1 MLHMTPYSQTTFLST
16 DAAENKATGT
26 WDGDKVIL
34 SDTAVYYGDFLPVT
48 TDMEGYRIEKKE
60 EGYILHMG
68 EEGGELTFDTEGR
81 IVELKDT
88 DGRTVSLLYGDKT
101 MTVTE
106 NVSKESLYVTYNE
119 EGFITTV
126 RDDHGRMSALTYDG
140 EGNLSSYTDPMG
152 NTARY
157 EYDPAHRM
165 IKAYDGEGCAYVS
178 NVYDEQ
184 GRVTAQEEAGKGPAA
199 GLSYE
204 TVGNNTRITITD
216 HNGNTT
222 SLTNDGRGNRIEEIN
237 GVGSRTTYLYD
248 RQGNL
253 LDIWDHYH
261 NNTAYE
267 YDEEKRT
274 TAVYDTAGN
283 VCDCQ

>member
-1 MLHMTPYSQTTFLST
+1 M
-16 DAAENKATGT
+16 
-26 WDGDKVIL
+26 
-34 SDTAVYYGDFLPVT
+34 
-48 TDMEGYRIEKKE
+48 
-60 EGYILHMG
+60 
-68 EEGGELTFDTEGR
+68 
-81 IVELKDT
+81 
-88 DGRTVSLLYGDKT
+88 
-101 MTVTE
+101 
-106 NVSKESLYVTYNE
+106 
-119 EGFITTV
+119 
-126 RDDHGRMSALTYDG
+126 
-140 EGNLSSYTDPMG
+140 YTDPMG
-152 NTARY
+152 NTARC

-178 NVYDEQ
+178 NAYDEE
-184 GRVTAQEEAGKGPAA
+184 GRVISQEEAGKGPAA
-199 GLSYE
+199 RLSYE